1 MKTLHSQMLSVI
13 YALLLAGLML
23 AVTAPAWADGSDEP
37 AAPER
42 AVTLKPIVELDAA
55 QIRLGDVFSAAGPY
69 ADRVIANAPAPG
81 EEVVLPAVWLWKV
94 AKTFGVDWRPT
105 SQADTVTVTRPSAV
119 VSAAEIEMLLREAYF
134 RRTGEDDL
142 IELETESGP
151 RRIHLPMSVAPSA
164 RIDRFDLD
172 PRSGRY
178 TATLIAPAEGQALF
192 RAQVAGRFHRMVE
205 VPVPARRLG
214 REHVIEPHDIM
225 TMRVR
230 DESLGTNLIVDA
242 DKLIGQ
248 SVRRSLAAGKPVR
261 LGDVEPPVLVRKN
274 RVVTVALTTREMAL
288 TVSAR
293 AMEDGALGDIVR
305 VQNTQSTTVIDAE
318 VIGEGRLRVI
328 LPEVLAMQPVQ

>member
-1 MKTLHSQMLSVI
+1 MLSVI
-13 YALLLAGLML
+13 YALLLAGFML
-23 AVTAPAWADGSDEP
+23 AVAAPAWAADAEAP
-37 AAPER
+37 AETPDAPDQ
-42 AVTLKPIVELDAA
+42 AVTLKPIVELNAA
-55 QIRLGDVFSAAGPY
+55 QIRLGDVFSDAGAY
-69 ADRVIANAPAPG
+69 ADRVIARAPEPG
-81 EEVVLPAVWLWKV
+81 EEMVLPAVWLWKV

-105 SQADTVTVTRPSAV
+105 SKADTVTVTRPSTIV
-119 VSAAEIEMLLREAYF
+119 GTAEIEALLRDAYF

-142 IELETESGP
+142 IELETEAGP
-151 RRIHLPMSVAPSA
+151 ARIHLPMSVAPSA
-164 RIDRFDLD
+164 RIERFDLD

-192 RAQVAGRFHRMVE
+192 RGQLSGRFHRMVE
-205 VPVPARRLG
+205 MPVPARRLG
-214 REHVIEPHDIM
+214 RDHVIEPQDIV

-230 DESLGTNLIVDA
+230 DESLGTNLIVDPE
-242 DKLIGQ
+242 KLIGQ

-261 LGDVEPPVLVRKN
+261 QGDVQPPLLVRKN
-274 RVVTVALTTREMAL
+274 RVVTVMLNTREMTL

-328 LPEVLAMQPVQ
+328 LPEVLAMQPAQ